1 MSTNQAANN
10 QGKLTGKFTVPS
22 NVPAGT
28 KLVQFFGSQG
38 SYGEATYTGRGVITT
53 EERRRVTVIT
63 DTRRDETTVV
73 SQRYDPLAQTFT
85 LNESRHIAG
94 VDLWFTNSGE
104 KRVVVQIRETSVG
117 MPTQMVIAEGY
128 TLPVGINTN
137 GTATRVTWSPVW
149 CEAGQEYA
157 LVLLT
162 DDANTAVKI
171 AELGKHDSVNNR
183 WVTSQPY
190 QVGVLLSSSNASTWT
205 PHQNRDLTFRLL
217 AAKFTEFFHLF
228 DLGRVTANN
237 TSDLIALANID
248 RVSSDTN
255 VELTLTEVDENSAK
269 QEHSLS
275 DNLPIALRSRLNGEL
290 VVKATLRGSEKRSP
304 VFYPGLQLILGAIA
318 ENADYV
324 TRSIPAG
331 LSTKVTITYEALI
344 PGTADIKTYVQ
355 QSNGE
360 WQLVDLTAGK
370 PVGDNWVER
379 THVLTNFNAN
389 ETRIKLSL
397 SGTVQYRPKVRALR
411 VVIS

>member
-1 MSTNQAANN
+1 MLKAND
-10 QGKLTGKFTVPS
+10 QGRLEGKFTVPS

-73 SQRYDPLAQTFT
+73 SRRYDPLAQTFT
-85 LNESRHIAG
+85 LNESRHITG
-94 VDLWFTNSGE
+94 VDLWFTNKGE

-117 MPTQMVIAEGY
+117 MPTQTVIAEGY
-128 TLPVGINTN
+128 ILPSAININ
-137 GTATRVTWSPVW
+137 GTATCISWLPVW
-149 CEAGQEYA
+149 CEAGKEYA

-217 AAKFTEFFHLF
+217 AAKFTETFYVF
-228 DLGRVTANN
+228 DLGKVTANN

-255 VELTLTEVDENSAK
+255 VELTLVKIGEK

-290 VVKATLRGSEKRSP
+290 IVKATLHGSEKRSP
-304 VFYPGLQLILGAIA
+304 VFYPGLQLILGEIA
-318 ENADYV
+318 ETADYV

-331 LSTKVTITYEALI
+331 SNTKVTITYEALI

-355 QSNGE
+355 QSKSE
-360 WQLVDLTAGK
+360 WQLVDLTIGK

-379 THVLTNFNAN
+379 THVLTNFNAS

-397 SGTVQYRPKVRALR
+397 SGTVEYRPKVRALR

>member
-1 MSTNQAANN
+1 MLKAND
-10 QGKLTGKFTVPS
+10 QGRLEGKFTVPS

-73 SQRYDPLAQTFT
+73 SRRYDPLAQTFT
-85 LNESRHIAG
+85 LNESRHITG
-94 VDLWFTNSGE
+94 VDLWFTNKGE

-117 MPTQMVIAEGY
+117 MPTQTVIAEGY
-128 TLPVGINTN
+128 ILPSAINTN
-137 GTATRVTWSPVW
+137 GTATRITWSPVW
-149 CEAGQEYA
+149 CDAGQEYA

-217 AAKFTEFFHLF
+217 AAKFTEVFHVF
-228 DLGRVTANN
+228 DLGKVTANN

-255 VELTLTEVDENSAK
+255 VELEVAAKEVSKDESSTK
-269 QEHSLS
+269 HSLS

-290 VVKATLRGSEKRSP
+290 IVKATLRGSKKRSP
-304 VFYPGLQLILGAIA
+304 VFYPGLQMILGEIA
-318 ENADYV
+318 ETADYV

-344 PGTADIKTYVQ
+344 PGTADIKAYVQ
-355 QSNGE
+355 QSNRE
-360 WQLVDLTAGK
+360 WQLVDLTIGK

-379 THVLTNFNAN
+379 THVLTNFNAS

-397 SGTVQYRPKVRALR
+397 SGTVEYRPKVRALR